1 MPGRR
6 ELSRKGDEMKH
17 FIVAA
22 GVGCLSLLMG
32 LSFQANSSQDPDMS
46 RLQNIPIQDYDSVP
60 MLKADVTDVKQARY
74 GAVDVH
80 NHLRRAET
88 AAEVDEMIR
97 AMDAANV
104 AAVVNLDGG
113 LGDTLQGNLDR
124 MNRRYPGRFIQFM
137 RVDWSRI
144 DEPDFGEAMA
154 AELEAGFKMGA
165 QGLKISKRLGLN
177 VRDKSGQLVA
187 IDDPRLDPI
196 WAKCGEL
203 GIPVAIHIA
212 DPAAFFTPLDEKNER
227 LIELMDHPNWSFY
240 GPDFPEREELH
251 EQRNRIIERH
261 PNTRFIGLHI
271 ANNAEDLEL
280 VSKWLDR
287 YPNLYVETGARL
299 SELGRQP
306 YSARRFFIHYQDRI
320 LFGTDTTPLPGVKL
334 AEDGVEMYRLHWRFF
349 ESDDEYFD
357 ISKTHHRQALWRV
370 YGIYLPPDVL
380 EKLYRGN
387 AARLIPGLELPG

>member
-1 MPGRR
+1 MRHLVGT
-6 ELSRKGDEMKH
+6 
-17 FIVAA
+17 V
-22 GVGCLSLLMG
+22 GVGFLSLLMG
-32 LSFQANSSQDPDMS
+32 LSFQTNSSESQPDVTH
-46 RLQNIPIQDYDSVP
+46 LQNIPIQDYDPVS
-60 MLKADVTDVKQARY
+60 MLETEETQVERARL

-88 AAEVDEMIR
+88 AADVDEMVR
-97 AMDAANV
+97 AMDETNV

-113 LGDTLQGNLDR
+113 LGSNLQKNIQR
-124 MNRRYPGRFIQFM
+124 MNKRYPGRFIQFM
-137 RVDWSRI
+137 RIDWARI
-144 DEPDFGEAMA
+144 DEPGFGETMA
-154 AELEAGFKMGA
+154 EELETGFEMGA

-177 VRDKSGQLVA
+177 VRDQSGQLVA

-212 DPAAFFTPLDEKNER
+212 DPAAFFTPLDGKNER

-240 GPDFPEREELH
+240 SPEYPDREELH
-251 EQRNRIIERH
+251 RQRNRIIEQN
-261 PNTRFIGLHI
+261 PNTNFIGLHI
-271 ANNAEDLEL
+271 ANNAEDLEM
-280 VSKWLDR
+280 VGEWLDR

-306 YSARRFFIHYQDRI
+306 YTARRFFIHYQDRV

-334 AEDGVEMYRLHWRFF
+334 AKDGVEMYRLHWRFF

-380 EKLYRGN
+380 AKLYRGN
-387 AARLIPGLELPG
+387 AEGLIPGLDLSAD

>member
-1 MPGRR
+1 
-6 ELSRKGDEMKH
+6 MKQI
-17 FIVAA
+17 FVTTAI
-22 GVGCLSLLMG
+22 GVLSLLIG
-32 LSFQANSSQDPDMS
+32 LSFQSGSSQEADMT
-46 RLQNIPIQDYDSVP
+46 RLQNIPIQDYDPVP
-60 MLKADVTDVKQARY
+60 MLKTAATEIKQARY

-88 AAEVDEMIR
+88 AADVDEMIR
-97 AMDAANV
+97 AMDATNV
-104 AAVVNLDGG
+104 SAVVNLDGG
-113 LGDTLQGNLDR
+113 LGDDLKENIDR
-124 MNRRYPGRFIQFM
+124 MNSRYPGRFIQFM
-137 RVDWSRI
+137 RIDWSRI
-144 DEPDFGEAMA
+144 DEPGFGEAMA
-154 AELEAGFKMGA
+154 AEIEAGFKMGA
-165 QGLKISKRLGLN
+165 RGLKISKRLGLN
-177 VRDKSGQLVA
+177 VRDRSGRLVP

-240 GPDFPEREELH
+240 GPEFPEREELH
-251 EQRNRIIERH
+251 AQRNRVIERH
-261 PNTRFIGLHI
+261 PNTNFIGLHI
-271 ANNAEDLEL
+271 ANNSEDLKTVAE
-280 VSKWLDR
+280 WLDR

-306 YSARRFFIHYQDRI
+306 YTSRRFFIHYQDRV

-334 AEDGVEMYRLHWRFF
+334 ARDGVEMYRLHWRFL

-370 YGIYLPPDVL
+370 YGVYLPPDVL

-387 AARLIPGLELPG
+387 ASRLIPGLELPG